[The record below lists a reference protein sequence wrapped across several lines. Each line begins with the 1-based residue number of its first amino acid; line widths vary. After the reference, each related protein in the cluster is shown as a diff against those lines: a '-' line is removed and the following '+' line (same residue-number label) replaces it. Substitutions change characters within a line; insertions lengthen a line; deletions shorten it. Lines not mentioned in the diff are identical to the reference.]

1 MKATF
6 LVPIKI
12 VVHLSP
18 KQCLNMI
25 PKRSKYAIKALTALA
40 KVYRDKQHLSIATIA
55 EQERIPRKFLEA
67 ILLQLRNEGLVNSKM
82 GASGGYYLVKH
93 PDEIMLSAIIR
104 STGGPIA
111 LIPCVSLN
119 FYEECV
125 ECPHEEL
132 CGLHEV
138 MLEVREASIHILS
151 KTSLADLILREKKL
165 FRKSENARK

>member
-1 MKATF
+1 
-6 LVPIKI
+6 
-12 VVHLSP
+12 
-18 KQCLNMI
+18 MI

-55 EQERIPRKFLEA
+55 EQENIPRKFLEA
-67 ILLQLRNEGLVNSKM
+67 ILLQLRNEGMVNSKM

-165 FRKSENARK
+165 FRKSENSRR

>member
-1 MKATF
+1 
-6 LVPIKI
+6 
-12 VVHLSP
+12 
-18 KQCLNMI
+18 MI
-25 PKRSKYAIKALTALA
+25 PKKSRYAIKALKALA
-40 KVYRDKQHLSIATIA
+40 RVYRDKGHLSIAVIA

-67 ILLQLRNEGLVNSKM
+67 ILLQLRNEGIVSSRM
-82 GASGGYYLVKH
+82 GANGGYFLIKH
-93 PDEIMLSAIIR
+93 PDEVMLSAVIR

-119 FYEECV
+119 FYEECT

-165 FRKSENARK
+165 QRKWDSSHK